1 MATLEQRRA
10 AFALA
15 RVQSVS
21 ADAQIGKFKTW
32 LIKLPALLHNNG
44 LGATVAFYLA
54 AGPGKPEQRICGW
67 LGEWLRA
74 PAGGGGVGIY
84 PQGVELIE
92 AVTGRTFGDD
102 QVLAESRYRLASIE
116 ARALAVWLK
125 RFAEAFLAGEAE

>member
-15 RVQSVS
+15 RVQSVT
-21 ADAQIGKFKTW
+21 ADPQLGKFKTW

-44 LGATVAFYLA
+44 LGATTAFYLA
-54 AGPGKPEQRICGW
+54 AGSGKPEHRICGW
-67 LGEWLRA
+67 LGDWLGA
-74 PAGGGGVGIY
+74 SAEAEGVGLY
-84 PQGVELIE
+84 PPGVPLIE
-92 AVTGRTFGDD
+92 AVTGRAYADD
-102 QVLAESRYRLASIE
+102 PNLAESKYRLASIE